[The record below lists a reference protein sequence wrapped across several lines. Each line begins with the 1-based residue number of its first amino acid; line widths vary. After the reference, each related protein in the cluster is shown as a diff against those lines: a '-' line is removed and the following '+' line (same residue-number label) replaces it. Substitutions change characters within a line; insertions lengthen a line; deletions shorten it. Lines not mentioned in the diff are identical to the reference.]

1 MTNKDIKKRDFK
13 FERWWYKA
21 RRYQKAQQWLVSH
34 SKRIAFSYN
43 LHPTAFDEIHFIS
56 KRFNLSTHKKL
67 KKKDAKTLYR
77 LINPL
82 PHERLDMIVKE
93 ADKLNELVAELKQL
107 KRQRVVITKKK
118 TRSYSPPIV
127 K

>member
-1 MTNKDIKKRDFK
+1 MTDNNIKKRKNK

-21 RRYQKAQQWLVSH
+21 RRYQKAQTWLVMH
-34 SKRIAFSYN
+34 SKRIAFAYN
-43 LHPTAFDEIHFIS
+43 LHPTAFDEIQFIC
-56 KRFNLSTHKKL
+56 KRYNLSTYKKL
-67 KKKDAKTLYR
+67 KKKDAMTLYR
-77 LINPL
+77 LVNPL

-93 ADKLNELVAELKQL
+93 ADKLQELVNELKQL
-107 KRQRVVITKKK
+107 KRSQIPITKKK